1 MDITDLLAR
10 INENILN
17 PIIYL
22 LFFGATVYF
31 VFGVIKFISNADN
44 DEERSKGKSNIIWG
58 IVGMVIMVSAYAIL
72 GIITES
78 FGVSMPF

>member
-1 MDITDLLAR
+1 MDITELLAR
-10 INENILN
+10 INKEILN

-22 LFFGATVYF
+22 LFFAATIYF
-31 VFGVIKFISNADN
+31 VLGVIKFISNADN

-72 GIITES
+72 ALVTNS
-78 FGVSMPF
+78 FNVSIPF